1 MLTPA
6 RIDALIAAYA
16 EGTGLLETA
25 LAGISGEE
33 LRFTLGP
40 EHWSI
45 HENVIHLADTE
56 IVYAARLRYLLAEPA
71 KIPESFAG
79 FQWSRALDYRS
90 QSLAGALA
98 FFGAIRA
105 ATTALLKTLPPGA
118 WDKVGL
124 HWEQQAAEPEL
135 RTLTVAQ
142 AVELFADHVH
152 YHLRTIAK
160 RRAQY
165 AMRGYPP

>member
-1 MLTPA
+1 MLTSA

-16 EGTGLLETA
+16 EGTRLLETA

-33 LRFTLGP
+33 LRFTPGP

-45 HENVIHLADTE
+45 HENIIHLADTE
-56 IVYAARLRYLLAEPA
+56 LVYAARLRYLLAEPA

-79 FQWSRALDYRS
+79 FRWSRALDYRS
-90 QSLAGALA
+90 QSLEGALT

-105 ATTALLKTLPPGA
+105 ATTAFLKTLPPGA

-124 HWEQQAAEPEL
+124 HWDQQDAEPAL
-135 RTLTVAQ
+135 RTLTAAQ

-160 RRAQY
+160 RRAQF
-165 AMRGYPP
+165 AQARK

>member
-1 MLTPA
+1 VLTPA

-16 EGTGLLETA
+16 EGTRLLEAA
-25 LAGISGEE
+25 LAGISGDE
-33 LRFTLGP
+33 LRFTPGP

-56 IVYAARLRYLLAEPA
+56 LVYAARLRYLLAEPA

-79 FQWSRALDYRS
+79 FQWSRALEYRS
-90 QSLAGALA
+90 QSLEGALA
-98 FFGAIRA
+98 FFGALRA

-124 HWEQQAAEPEL
+124 HWEQQAAGPEL

-142 AVELFADHVH
+142 AVEVFADHVH

-160 RRAQY
+160 RRGQFAQ
-165 AMRGYPP
+165 ARK

>member
-1 MLTPA
+1 MLTPV
-6 RIDALIAAYA
+6 RIESLIAAYA
-16 EGTGLLETA
+16 EGTRLLETA
-25 LAGISGEE
+25 LAGIPGEE
-33 LRFTLGP
+33 LRFTPGP

-56 IVYAARLRYLLAEPA
+56 LVYAARLRYLLAEPA

-79 FQWSRALDYRS
+79 FQWSRVLDYRS
-90 QSLAGALA
+90 QSLEGALA
-98 FFGAIRA
+98 FFDAIRA
-105 ATTALLKTLPPGA
+105 ATTALLEILPSGA
-118 WDKVGL
+118 WEKVGL
-124 HWEQQAAEPEL
+124 HWEQQAAGPEL
-135 RTLTVAQ
+135 KTLTVAQ

-165 AMRGYPP
+165 AQARK